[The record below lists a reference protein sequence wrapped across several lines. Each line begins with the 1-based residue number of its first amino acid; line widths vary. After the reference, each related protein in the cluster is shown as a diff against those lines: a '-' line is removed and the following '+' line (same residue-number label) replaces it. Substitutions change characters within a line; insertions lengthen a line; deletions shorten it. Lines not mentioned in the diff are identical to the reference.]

1 MMYPVPSK
9 LEYLNL
15 SYNKLKILSPEAVK
29 TLKNLRCLDLSGNIL
44 MVSNKKDILVLN
56 LRFTPLTSSIQSY
69 D

>member
-44 MVSNKKDILVLN
+44 ESL
-56 LRFTPLTSSIQSY
+56 
-69 D
+69 